1 MQTRLEI
8 LSALA
13 RLRNESLHSC
23 GSPSR
28 CGWQTGISVSGYI
41 SLRAMQLSSRPV
53 TARGATRPRIGI
65 LPWIRKQM
73 LCAPTRGRIETAPVP
88 EIIVIGV
95 AFVYRPV
102 RFQASKK
109 SFPVNRIVLA
119 SITSAPGR
127 NPASWVNAWRLVY
140 SIWNVTGPEIR

>member
-1 MQTRLEI
+1 MLVEI

-13 RLRNESLHSC
+13 RLQNESVHSC
-23 GSPSR
+23 ESPSR
-28 CGWQTGISVSGYI
+28 CGWQTEISVSGYI
-41 SLRAMQLSSRPV
+41 SLRGMQLSSMPV
-53 TARGATRPRIGI
+53 TARGAIRPRIGI
-65 LPWIRKQM
+65 RPWIRKRM
-73 LCAPTRGRIETAPVP
+73 LCALTRGRIETAPVQG
-88 EIIVIGV
+88 IVLFGT

-102 RFQASKK
+102 RFQASRK